1 MKKLVILLVSF
12 VLLSMIGYGQ
22 ATPTAQVRVANAT
35 TAFGINVPIGYTV
48 YDVGANKYFV
58 CTAATASTATLTT
71 GSANFTQL
79 GGSGLGG
86 TVTNVTGTSP
96 IMVATGTTTPV
107 VSINTDSLASWARRK
122 DTATILLSRT
132 RASHDY
138 QAKGTY
144 VTAVSAKLAN
154 VSGTTSIR
162 IAPTVGIAKDSLV
175 KMDSTASAGQ
185 IAVFSTSGTGL
196 AGRSNASMAS
206 QLGVKTYKAF
216 ETEATVDSLT
226 RYIYALSVTP
236 VSTSVE
242 VKING
247 SNLKATSQ
255 YTINGT
261 KIYILAPIRTYDKIN
276 ITCSY

>member
-1 MKKLVILLVSF
+1 MKKLVLILGLTMM
-12 VLLSMIGYGQ
+12 VLLGYSQ
-22 ATPTAQVRVANAT
+22 ATPFNGVRVANAT
-35 TAFGINVPIGYTV
+35 TAFGVNVSIGTQV
-48 YDVGANKYFV
+48 WDIGTSKLWQ
-58 CTAATASTATLTT
+58 CTAASASTLTLTT
-71 GSANFTQL
+71 GSANFIQI
-79 GGSGLGG
+79 GGTGLGG